1 MPAEAHAR
9 LRPRPEYIRYASA
22 ELGENELLQAF
33 ARWQSR
39 DASVAKQKDSKRSS
53 LAVKDF
59 GPIAEATVELRP
71 FTVFVG
77 ASNTGKSYLAI
88 LLYALHQFFRSWHRV
103 DILPPE
109 FDITPTNDRLDD
121 VREWLA
127 QTVVE
132 KRGSHFVDI
141 VLPEDIAALVRPA
154 LEDVGGAAPVFDA
167 HVSRCFGVAEIQ
179 SLIRQSGGKST
190 RITLDSAHGS
200 TSLEQPDLSYHFTIA
215 RAGSQIAA
223 SVSPD
228 MPLRIHIP
236 TSELPWMA
244 NRRRPLG
251 LLTDRVVADAI
262 GAMVRPI
269 HYLPA
274 DRAGVMHA
282 HRVVVSSLIGRASRA
297 GLGVES
303 PLPALS
309 GVLADFLEQLIDLGD
324 TKYEAGYRRSRGSRQ
339 LAERL
344 EAEILGGAVGIHRSA
359 VGYPSFHY
367 RPAEWKRDLPLM
379 NTSSMVS
386 ELAPV
391 VLYLRYIVQPGDV
404 LIIEEPES
412 HLHPAMQVAFTRL
425 LAAVARSGVRVVL
438 TTHSEWVLEALANLV
453 RLSEVDRAQRQ
464 EIAGDDLALTPD
476 QVGAWLFEQ
485 KRRPKGSVVKEI
497 PLDVRRGTFP
507 AGFSEITEQL
517 YNDWAGIAN
526 LVAERSE

>member
-1 MPAEAHAR
+1 MTKR
-9 LRPRPEYIRYASA
+9 
-22 ELGENELLQAF
+22 G
-33 ARWQSR
+33 
-39 DASVAKQKDSKRSS
+39 DSKRSS

-59 GPIAEATVELRP
+59 GPIAEAVELRP

-88 LLYALHQFFRSWHRV
+88 LLYALHQFFRSRHRRV
-103 DILPPE
+103 DILPT
-109 FDITPTNDRLDD
+109 DIDIAPTNDRLDALG
-121 VREWLA
+121 EWLGRTLA
-127 QTVVE
+127 E
-132 KRGSHFVDI
+132 KRGSHLVDI
-141 VLPEDIAALVRPA
+141 VLPEDVAALVRPA
-154 LEDVGGAAPVFDA
+154 MEDVGGAAPVFDA
-167 HVSRCFGVAEIQ
+167 EVGRCFGVAEIR
-179 SLIRQSGGKST
+179 SLIRQSGGKSA
-190 RITLDSAHGS
+190 RIALHSAHRG

-228 MPLRIHIP
+228 LPLRIH
-236 TSELPWMA
+236 TSNHRWLRMA
-244 NRRRPLG
+244 HGPKPLEH
-251 LLTDRVVADAI
+251 LADQVAAYAK
-262 GAMVRPI
+262 GAMARPI

-274 DRAGVMHA
+274 DRACLMHA
-282 HRVVVSSLIGRASRA
+282 HRVVVSSLIGRASRT

-324 TKYEAGYRRSRGSRQ
+324 TKYEAGYRRARISRQ
-339 LAERL
+339 FAERL
-344 EAEILGGAVGIHRSA
+344 EADILGGAVGIHRSA
-359 VGYPSFHY
+359 VGYPSFRY

-386 ELAPV
+386 ELAAV
-391 VLYLRYIVQPGDV
+391 VLYLRHIVRPGDV

-425 LAAVARSGVRVVL
+425 LAAVVRSGVRVVL

-453 RLSEVDRAQRQ
+453 RLSEVDRSQRQ